1 MLSYITSVCI
11 YPSQYKYKRPQLIA
25 TLSRGTARRPAS
37 SHNVFRRESTRGG
50 WGSNEFL
57 LEAKDFFCGRDRS
70 GSTIDCR
77 LFGMI
82 CEIWD
87 CGLSCGV
94 TIEEVLDVGDLEV

>member
-1 MLSYITSVCI
+1 MQHYRAERREGRLV
-11 YPSQYKYKRPQLIA
+11 A
-25 TLSRGTARRPAS
+25 TMF
-37 SHNVFRRESTRGG
+37 FRRESTRGG